1 MDVNERL
8 RANLEEY
15 NRAREEIKN
24 LRAEMP
30 GIGVPVNVSDEAKA
44 EMLRE
49 LYAKHRAEYER
60 LAQEKIDTVSAN
72 LEKTRAAAFKPRV
85 GTDSHTQVQ
94 MSMRDAL
101 DRLEG
106 VTDPREL
113 RSRLVQ
119 SHELG
124 DSIQA
129 KANPIQIRL
138 DAMSR

>member
-1 MDVNERL
+1 LNTRVHRYRGE
-8 RANLEEY
+8 
-15 NRAREEIKN
+15 
-24 LRAEMP
+24 RAE
-30 GIGVPVNVSDEAKA
+30 GERAEA
-44 EMLRE
+44 EMDAHIRR
-49 LYAKHRAEYER
+49 ASKHRAEYER